1 MNRFINT
8 SSDNIILVLIFVV
21 ILALFK
27 AIVSIGE
34 KVNDKANLI
43 DKEVYAVVDESLD
56 TILDTIVLIFA
67 FYILF
72 YRKDNSIVI
81 IIIGI
86 IFLLRGFLQYF
97 IDLKL
102 YKYTNI
108 DNSTIDKITK
118 FKTINSVI
126 SDTCLAVITIYV
138 ITQIFK

>member
-8 SSDNIILVLIFVV
+8 SSDNVILVLIFIV

-27 AIVSIGE
+27 AIVSVGE
-34 KVNDKANLI
+34 KVNMKANLI
-43 DKEVYAVVDESLD
+43 DQSVYELIDESLD
-56 TILDTIVLIFA
+56 TILDTIVFIFA
-67 FYILF
+67 VYVLF

-81 IIIGI
+81 IFVGI
-86 IFLLRGFLQYF
+86 IFLLKGFLQYF

-118 FKTINSVI
+118 FKYFNSII

>member
-34 KVNDKANLI
+34 KVNEKANLI
-43 DKEVYAVVDESLD
+43 DKDLYTLVDESLD
-56 TILDTIVLIFA
+56 TMLDTILFIFA
-67 FYILF
+67 LCILF
-72 YRKDNSIVI
+72 YRKDNSIVV

-86 IFLLRGFLQYF
+86 IFLLKGFFQYF

-118 FKTINSVI
+118 FKTVNSVV
-126 SDTCLAVITIYV
+126 SDTCLAVITIYM